1 MVLKY
6 LKEENKYEIEFKR
19 ISKNIVEIVGDFPPQ
34 QSGFTLSRIDQND
47 NWDYS
52 SYTTIYRELDNGVQ
66 FSNDGSVYV
75 EPEIIEQKEPTEEE
89 NKTVEIQVEIT
100 QLKAEL
106 AASDYK
112 IIKCAECDLA
122 NESAPYDID
131 KLHDERQVLRD
142 KINEL
147 ESELD

>member
-1 MVLKY
+1 MLLKY
-6 LKEENKYEIEFKR
+6 LNEENTYEINFKK
-19 ISKNIVEIVGDFPPQ
+19 ISKNIVEIIGDFPIQ
-34 QSGFTLSRIDQND
+34 DLGFTLSRVNQND

-52 SYTTIYRELDNGVQ
+52 SFTTIYRELDDGAQ

-75 EPEIIEQKEPTEEE
+75 EPEIIEPKEPTEEE

-122 NESAPYDID
+122 NESAPYNIY
-131 KLHDERQVLRD
+131 KLHDERQALRD

>member
-1 MVLKY
+1 MQLQY
-6 LKEENKYEIEFKR
+6 QNDNSIYEVEFKK
-19 ISKNIVEIVGDFPPQ
+19 INKNVVQITGYFQVKTT
-34 QSGFTLSRIDQND
+34 GFTLSRPDMND
-47 NWDYS
+47 NWNYS
-52 SYTTIYRELDNGVQ
+52 SFTTVYREVEGGVQ

-75 EPEIIEQKEPTEEE
+75 EPEIMEPKESTEEE

>member
-1 MVLKY
+1 MKIQY
-6 LKEENKYEIEFKR
+6 NNDNSTYEIDFKKV
-19 ISKNIVEIVGDFPPQ
+19 SKNIVEITGDFPAKEC
-34 QSGFTLSRIDQND
+34 GFTLSRETHED

-52 SYTTIYRELDNGVQ
+52 AFTTVYKEVENGCQ

-75 EPEIIEQKEPTEEE
+75 EPEIIEPKEPTEEE

-131 KLHDERQVLRD
+131 KLHDERQALRD

>member
-1 MVLKY
+1 MLLKY
-6 LKEENKYEIEFKR
+6 LNEENTYEINFKK
-19 ISKNIVEIVGDFPPQ
+19 ISKNIVEIIGDFPIQ
-34 QSGFTLSRIDQND
+34 DLGFTLSRVNQND

-52 SYTTIYRELDNGVQ
+52 SFTTIYRELDDGAQ

-75 EPEIIEQKEPTEEE
+75 EPEIIEPKEPTEEE

-122 NESAPYDID
+122 NESVPYDIY
-131 KLHDERQVLRD
+131 KLHDERQALRD